1 MQAII
6 PLAQVAL
13 IWYISFPLVIARY
26 LVTPHA
32 QVHSRKSTIFGRQ
45 RLRQY
50 CFLIAFF
57 GLPELQEGRAANILA
72 KYHANGGDERDPLVV
87 FEIAQIRH
95 AIRME
100 EELNASTSFRS
111 LFSTPGNR
119 KRMRL
124 IIAIGLFSQW
134 RYIFVHCVQSLPLLT
149 IVSCLVEMDWCHI
162 TSTSCWRVSA

>member
-1 MQAII
+1 MLRFI
-6 PLAQVAL
+6 PE
-13 IWYISFPLVIARY
+13 SPRFLVSKGFVSI
-26 LVTPHA
+26 VFSSH
-32 QVHSRKSTIFGRQ
+32 F
-45 RLRQY
+45 
-50 CFLIAFF
+50 C

-111 LFSTPGNR
+111 LFATPGNR

-134 RYIFVHCVQSLPLLT
+134 RYISGHPP
-149 IVSCLVEMDWCHI
+149 
-162 TSTSCWRVSA
+162 